1 MQKNSENGGVLIKV
15 SRLYLNFYSQV
26 KLFYLMLTGRIEQGR
41 PGLKQERGSVYP
53 RPFGH
58 YINFKNTYRPFL
70 SIKIL

>member
-1 MQKNSENGGVLIKV
+1 MQKNSENGGVLVKV

-26 KLFYLMLTGRIEQGR
+26 KLFYLMLIGRIGLSR
-41 PGLKQERGSVYP
+41 SGLKQERGSVYP

-58 YINFKNTYRPFL
+58 YINFKHTYWPFI